1 MSTYKELVYMVLD
14 QLKTISDDS
23 YFTEDH
29 VIFTL
34 EKYRALLLKQRYDTI
49 KKKLPESNYQT
60 LCLNL
65 SKTSVI
71 DGQPCSDDTYLRSTD
86 KLPYTLELGNPR
98 IYPIDYFQGEITF
111 VTKDRLKYVG
121 NNRFL
126 TDIIYCAIGAD
137 SYLYFK
143 SCNPQHKYLKSVKF
157 TGVFENPS
165 EAFKLKCSSENT
177 TCDIM
182 DSQFPIDESLISTLI
197 ETSVK
202 LLSGALYRPQDSI
215 NDSRDDLS
223 ALASYIS
230 QHLKADSQ
238 TRKNE

>member
-14 QLKTISDDS
+14 QLKAISDDS

-34 EKYRALLLKQRYDTI
+34 EKYRALLLKQRYGTLKSKI
-49 KKKLPESNYQT
+49 PESNYQT
-60 LCLNL
+60 LCLDL
-65 SKTSVI
+65 SMTDLI
-71 DGQPCSDDTYLRSTD
+71 DGEPCSDDTYLRSTT

-98 IYPIDYFQGEITF
+98 VYPVDYFQGELTF
-111 VTKDRLKYVG
+111 VSKDRLKYVG

-126 TDIIYCAIGAD
+126 SNIIYCAIGAD

-143 SCNPQHKYLKSVKF
+143 SCNPQYKYLKSVKF
-157 TGVFENPS
+157 TGIFENPS
-165 EAFKLKCSSENT
+165 QAYTLKCSSENT

-182 DSQFPIDESLISTLI
+182 DSLFPIDESLVTTLI
-197 ETSVK
+197 ETCVK
-202 LLSGALYRPQDSI
+202 QLSGALYKPQDSV

-223 ALASYIS
+223 SLASYIS
-230 QHLKADSQ
+230 QHM
-238 TRKNE
+238 KNPQENNG